1 MQFKVTLSY
10 LSEEWSGNVDI
21 SVFRLTSHHPSTLWH
36 GQSHAKRIVA
46 CIHSCRA
53 QWSQSTRET
62 FFFSLLLKSQSF
74 AASLASI
81 DVSHLTN
88 LNGFS
93 SIYEFDEVRH
103 QLSLLTGDHHAGPAV
118 FHRPLQ
124 WKNTRIPLRACL
136 TKLHLH
142 VNLIERW
149 SRPPVVL
156 RRPPVVINKTAI
168 NVFDLYK
175 ERNFKVNIW
184 TDHILNFS
192 PRFHTRNLE
201 VKTSNRQL
209 TFPAHEKRV

>member
-36 GQSHAKRIVA
+36 GQSHAKCIVA

-53 QWSQSTRET
+53 QLSQSTRET
-62 FFFSLLLKSQSF
+62 FMFFALKIQVIC
-74 AASLASI
+74 SI
-81 DVSHLTN
+81 FGLHRVSHLTN

-103 QLSLLTGDHHAGPAV
+103 QLSLFTGDHHAGPAV

-136 TKLHLH
+136 TKLHLP
-142 VNLIERW
+142 VNLIER
-149 SRPPVVL
+149 
-156 RRPPVVINKTAI
+156 
-168 NVFDLYK
+168 
-175 ERNFKVNIW
+175 
-184 TDHILNFS
+184 
-192 PRFHTRNLE
+192 
-201 VKTSNRQL
+201 
-209 TFPAHEKRV
+209 